1 MPRIVDHD
9 KRKREIARSALMLF
23 SKQGYHESSFS
34 DIASACR
41 LSRSNIYNYF
51 KNKDEIFHYA
61 VVELLNSITQNIELI
76 AHQDS
81 LTLAQKLQRIYQLF
95 TNAFG
100 DGKNASII
108 LDLSLRLKRKD
119 TKLVATLDN
128 SAVNLRKNIENLF
141 VSENANLPYVQ
152 IAVVTTLFFSLI
164 ESSITHSLFTEK
176 AFIQQNI
183 AVILQMLGI

>member
-9 KRKREIARSALMLF
+9 RRKREIARSALMLF

-95 TNAFG
+95 TNDFG

-128 SAVNLRKNIENLF
+128 SAINLRKNIENLF

>member
-51 KNKDEIFHYA
+51 KHKDEIFHYA

-95 TNAFG
+95 TNDFG

>member
-41 LSRSNIYNYF
+41 LSRSYIYNYF

-95 TNAFG
+95 TNDFG

-128 SAVNLRKNIENLF
+128 SAINLRKNIENLF

>member
-95 TNAFG
+95 TNDFG

-176 AFIQQNI
+176 ALIQQNI

>member
-95 TNAFG
+95 TNDFG

-119 TKLVATLDN
+119 TKLVVILDN

>member
-1 MPRIVDHD
+1 
-9 KRKREIARSALMLF
+9 MLF

-95 TNAFG
+95 TNDFG

>member
-9 KRKREIARSALMLF
+9 ERKREIAQSALTLF
-23 SKQGYHESSFS
+23 SKQGYHDSSFS

-61 VVELLNSITQNIELI
+61 VVELLNSITQKIELI
-76 AHQDS
+76 SHQED

-95 TNAFG
+95 TNDIG

-119 TKLVATLDN
+119 TKLVATLEN
-128 SAVNLRKNIENLF
+128 SAANLRKNIESLF
-141 VSENANLPYVQ
+141 ASENSRLPYIQV
-152 IAVVTTLFFSLI
+152 AAATTLFFSLI
-164 ESSITHSLFTEK
+164 ESSITHSLFTER

-183 AVILQMLGI
+183 ALILQMLGI

>member
-1 MPRIVDHD
+1 MLRIVDHD
-9 KRKREIARSALMLF
+9 ERKREIAQSALTLF
-23 SKQGYHESSFS
+23 SKQGYYDSSFS

-61 VVELLNSITQNIELI
+61 VVELLNSITQKIELI
-76 AHQDS
+76 AHQED

-95 TNAFG
+95 TNDIE

-119 TKLVATLDN
+119 TKLVATLEN
-128 SAVNLRKNIENLF
+128 SAANLRKKIESLF
-141 VSENANLPYVQ
+141 ASENSRLPYVQ
-152 IAVVTTLFFSLI
+152 VAAATTLFFSLI
-164 ESSITHSLFTEK
+164 ESSITHSLFTER

-183 AVILQMLGI
+183 ALILQMLGI

>member
-95 TNAFG
+95 TNDFG

-128 SAVNLRKNIENLF
+128 SAINLRKNIENLF

>member
-95 TNAFG
+95 TNDFG

>member
-95 TNAFG
+95 PNDFG

-128 SAVNLRKNIENLF
+128 SAINLRKNIENLF

>member
-95 TNAFG
+95 TNDFG

-128 SAVNLRKNIENLF
+128 SAANLRKNIENLF

>member
-95 TNAFG
+95 TNDFG

-108 LDLSLRLKRKD
+108 LYLSLRLKRKD

>member
-95 TNAFG
+95 TNDFG

-152 IAVVTTLFFSLI
+152 IAVVATLFFSLI

>member
-128 SAVNLRKNIENLF
+128 SAINLRKNIENLF

>member
-61 VVELLNSITQNIELI
+61 VVELLNSITQNIELK

-95 TNAFG
+95 TNDFG

-128 SAVNLRKNIENLF
+128 SAINLRKNIENLF

-183 AVILQMLGI
+183 AVILHMLGI

>member
-95 TNAFG
+95 TNDFG

-183 AVILQMLGI
+183 AVILHMLGI

>member
-9 KRKREIARSALMLF
+9 KRKREIARFALMLF

-95 TNAFG
+95 TNDFG

>member
-95 TNAFG
+95 TNDFG

-128 SAVNLRKNIENLF
+128 SAINLRKNIENLF

-183 AVILQMLGI
+183 AVILHMLGI

>member
-95 TNAFG
+95 PNDFG

>member
-9 KRKREIARSALMLF
+9 RRKREIARSALMLF

-128 SAVNLRKNIENLF
+128 SAINLRKNIENLF

>member
-95 TNAFG
+95 TNDFG

-152 IAVVTTLFFSLI
+152 IAVVTTLFFL
-164 ESSITHSLFTEK
+164 L
-176 AFIQQNI
+176 
-183 AVILQMLGI
+183 

>member
-61 VVELLNSITQNIELI
+61 VVELLNSITQNIELK

-95 TNAFG
+95 TNDFG

>member
-9 KRKREIARSALMLF
+9 RRKREIARSALMLF

-95 TNAFG
+95 TNDFG

>member
-9 KRKREIARSALMLF
+9 RRKREIAGSALMLF

-95 TNAFG
+95 TNDFG

>member
-1 MPRIVDHD
+1 MPRIVNHD
-9 KRKREIARSALMLF
+9 RRKREIARSALMLF

-95 TNAFG
+95 TNDFG